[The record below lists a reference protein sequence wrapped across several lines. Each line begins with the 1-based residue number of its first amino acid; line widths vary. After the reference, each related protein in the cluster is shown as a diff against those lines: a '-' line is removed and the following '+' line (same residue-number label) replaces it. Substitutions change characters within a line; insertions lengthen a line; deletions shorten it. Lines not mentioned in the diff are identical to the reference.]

1 MEIIIK
7 DIEHIREAAREF
19 IAAFHDILSNDEAV
33 KCFAFYAPMGA
44 GKTTF
49 IKAICEELGCEDV
62 ITSPT
67 FAIVNEYEVP
77 NSQLSAR
84 PKGALSQSEATERIF
99 NFQLIYHFDLYR
111 IKKTEELYDIGAD
124 DYFYS
129 GNLCFIEWPEMAE
142 SALPD
147 ETIKITITPQ
157 PDGSRIVSV

>member
-7 DIEHIREAAREF
+7 DIEHLREAAREF
-19 IAAFHDILSNDEAV
+19 IAAFHDILINDEAV

-49 IKAICEELGCEDV
+49 IKAICEELGSTDV

-67 FAIVNEYEVP
+67 FAIVNEYEMPSFPSTWEGRGGV
-77 NSQLSAR
+77 A
-84 PKGALSQSEATERIF
+84 
-99 NFQLIYHFDLYR
+99 YHFDLYR
-111 IKKTEELYDIGAD
+111 IKKAEELYDIGAE

-129 GNLCFIEWPEMAE
+129 GSPCFIEWPEMAE

-157 PDGSRIVSV
+157 PDGSRIVEY

>member
-1 MEIIIK
+1 MDIIIK

-19 IAAFHDILSNDEAV
+19 IAAFHDILSNDKAV

-67 FAIVNEYEVP
+67 FAIVNEYEV
-77 NSQLSAR
+77 A
-84 PKGALSQSEATERIF
+84 

>member
-19 IAAFHDILSNDEAV
+19 ITAFHDILINDEAV
-33 KCFAFYAPMGA
+33 KCF
-44 GKTTF
+44 
-49 IKAICEELGCEDV
+49 DV